1 MAIAFRKYVAAG
13 NDFIVVDASDFG
25 LCDGDE
31 IVRRLVRVAPRWC
44 DRHFGIGGDGILL
57 VERLVGGEAPHARMT
72 IVNSDGTLA
81 EMCGNGIRCASR
93 YLERR
98 YGLLRDGEL
107 SIETR
112 GGVQR
117 VRRDLHGEG
126 NISVEIGRCEFV
138 RNVDITLGDG
148 LVFVGD
154 EIDVGNPH
162 VVIELSDKE
171 TGIKP
176 SQARDEYGAEISR
189 YREFRFGANVEFTRE
204 IAPDAL
210 EMSVYE
216 RGVGRTLACGTG
228 CVASAYAYCR
238 KRAKSGV
245 CVSIAT
251 EGGTIR
257 VDIPS
262 GEFVENGGS
271 DRREGVK
278 SKRTVGLTLIG
289 GAEEVF
295 SGVVDLE

>member
-13 NDFIVVDASDFG
+13 NDFIVVDGSDFG

-44 DRHFGIGGDGILL
+44 DRHFGIGADGILL
-57 VERLVGGEAPHARMT
+57 IDRLGGAESPHARMT

-112 GGVQR
+112 GGLQR
-117 VRRDLHGEG
+117 VRRDLHSEG
-126 NISVEIGRCEFV
+126 NIAVEIGRCEFV
-138 RNVDITLGDG
+138 RNVNIALGDG
-148 LVFVGD
+148 FVFGGD

-162 VVIELSDKE
+162 VVIELSGEE

-176 SQARDEYGAEISR
+176 SQARDEYGAEISH
-189 YREFRFGANVEFTRE
+189 YREFRFGANVEFMRE
-204 IAPDAL
+204 IAPNAL
-210 EMSVYE
+210 EMYVYE

-238 KRAKSGV
+238 KRDKSGV
-245 CVSIAT
+245 RISIAT
-251 EGGTIR
+251 EGGTIW

-262 GEFVENGGS
+262 CESIENGVS
-271 DRREGVK
+271 DRREGMK
-278 SKRTVGLTLIG
+278 SKRAGGVTLIG